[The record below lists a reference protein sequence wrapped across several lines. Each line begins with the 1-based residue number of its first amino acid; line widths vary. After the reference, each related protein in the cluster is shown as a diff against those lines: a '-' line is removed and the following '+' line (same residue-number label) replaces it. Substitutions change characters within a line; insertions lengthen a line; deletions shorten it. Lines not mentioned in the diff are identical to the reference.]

1 MMLVQL
7 STNTPASCAEKLQH
21 TMRLDRFDLNLL
33 VILDTLLEERNVT
46 KASERL
52 HIGQSGASAA
62 LKRLRE
68 HFGDELLVPVGR
80 RMMLTP
86 LAQTLV
92 EPVREALLQVR
103 AALARKPAF
112 DPKSEERKFV
122 LSASDYVTTVLMAD
136 VIHHIAIHAPKVAIE
151 VRRPPKDYAEVF
163 DRGVLDLIVMP
174 EPYLASFA
182 NPRQPLFRDTHACL
196 VWEGHE
202 TVGDSL
208 TFDQYMELGHVV
220 VRLGDDSRAVMFEEW
235 FQPRYGRQRRI
246 ECSVDNFST
255 LALLVVG
262 TQRVATLHRRLA
274 EYAVRHL
281 PLRLLEAPVDVPPLV
296 ETMAWP
302 RHMQNDPAHEWL
314 REQVLLVASRMDNPA
329 ADPSA
334 PA

>member
-1 MMLVQL
+1 
-7 STNTPASCAEKLQH
+7 
-21 TMRLDRFDLNLL
+21 MRFDRFDLNLL

-80 RMMLTP
+80 QMTLTP

-112 DPKSEERKFV
+112 DPTTENRKFV
-122 LSASDYVTTVLMAD
+122 LCASDYVTTALMAE
-136 VIHHIAIHAPKVAIE
+136 VIRHIAEQAPQASIE
-151 VRRPPKDYAEVF
+151 VRRPPKNFAEVF
-163 DRGVLDLIVMP
+163 DRGELDLIVMP
-174 EPYLASFA
+174 EPYLASFTH
-182 NPRQPLFRDTHACL
+182 PKVSLFQDTHVCL
-196 VWEGHE
+196 VWTGHAS
-202 TVGDSL
+202 VGDSITL
-208 TFDQYMELGHVV
+208 EQYMDLGHVA
-220 VRLGDDSRAVMFEEW
+220 VRLGDDARAVMFEEW

-281 PLRLLEAPVDVPPLV
+281 PLRMLALPLDVPPLV

-302 RHMQNDPAHEWL
+302 RHMQNDPAHAWL
-314 REQVLLVASRMDNPA
+314 REQVQAVAARLDDPDALSRL
-329 ADPSA
+329 SKG
-334 PA
+334 

>member
-1 MMLVQL
+1 
-7 STNTPASCAEKLQH
+7 
-21 TMRLDRFDLNLL
+21 MRFERFDLNLL

-80 RMMLTP
+80 RMTLTP

-103 AALARKPAF
+103 AALSRRPAF
-112 DPKSEERKFV
+112 DPQTEHRRFT
-122 LSASDYVTTVLMAD
+122 LCASDYVTTVLMAE
-136 VIHHIAIHAPKVAIE
+136 VIRHIAEQAPHVSIE
-151 VRRPPKDYAEVF
+151 LRRPPRDFAEVF
-163 DRGVLDLIVMP
+163 DRGELDLIVMP
-174 EPYLASFA
+174 EPYLTQFTHPST
-182 NPRQPLFRDTHACL
+182 PLFRDTHVCL
-196 VWEGHE
+196 VWSGHPS
-202 TVGDSL
+202 VGESL
-208 TFDQYMELGHVV
+208 TFEQYMALGHVV
-220 VRLGDDSRAVMFEEW
+220 VRLGEDARAVMFEEW

-255 LALLVVG
+255 LPLLVVG

-274 EYAVRHL
+274 EHAVRHL
-281 PLRLLEAPVDVPPLV
+281 PLRMLEVPVDVPPLV

-302 RHMQNDPAHEWL
+302 RHLQNDPAHAWL
-314 REQVLLVASRMDNPA
+314 REQVQMVAARLDHRSIPDG
-329 ADPSA
+329 SFTG
-334 PA
+334 

>member
-1 MMLVQL
+1 
-7 STNTPASCAEKLQH
+7 
-21 TMRLDRFDLNLL
+21 MRFDRFDLNLL

-112 DPKSEERKFV
+112 DPKTEDRKFV
-122 LSASDYVTTVLMAD
+122 LCVSDYVTTVLMAD
-136 VIHHIAIHAPKVAIE
+136 VIQHIANQAPQVSIE

-174 EPYLASFA
+174 EPYLANVA
-182 NPRQPLFRDTHACL
+182 HPKEPLFQDTHACL
-196 VWEGHE
+196 VWSGHA
-202 TVGDSL
+202 TVGECL
-208 TFDQYMELGHVV
+208 TFDEYMELGHVV
-220 VRLGDDSRAVMFEEW
+220 VRLGDDARAVMFEEW

-302 RHMQNDPAHEWL
+302 RHMQNDPAHAWL
-314 REQVLLVASRMDNPA
+314 REQVRRVASRLDNSQA
-329 ADPSA
+329 QSRLSTV
-334 PA
+334 

>member
-1 MMLVQL
+1 
-7 STNTPASCAEKLQH
+7 
-21 TMRLDRFDLNLL
+21 MRLDRFDLNLL
-33 VILDTLLEERNVT
+33 VILDTLLEEQNVT

-62 LKRLRE
+62 LRRLRE
-68 HFGDELLVPVGR
+68 HFGDDLLVPVGR

-112 DPKSEERKFV
+112 DPRTEERKFA
-122 LSASDYVTTVLMAD
+122 LCASDYVTTVLMAD
-136 VIHHIAIHAPKVAIE
+136 VIRHIAAQAPHVSIE

-174 EPYLASFA
+174 EPYLVDFA
-182 NPRQPLFRDTHACL
+182 HPKQALFQDTHACL
-196 VWEGHE
+196 VWKEHA
-202 TVGDSL
+202 TVGDSF
-208 TFDQYMELGHVV
+208 TFDQYMDLGHVV
-220 VRLGDDSRAVMFEEW
+220 VRLGDDTRAVMFEEW

-281 PLRLLEAPVDVPPLV
+281 PLRIVEAPVDMPPLV

-302 RHMQNDPAHEWL
+302 RHMQNDPAHVWL
-314 REQVLLVASRMDNPA
+314 REQVQLVASRMDSTTSGL
-329 ADPSA
+329 SA

>member
-1 MMLVQL
+1 
-7 STNTPASCAEKLQH
+7 
-21 TMRLDRFDLNLL
+21 MRFERFDLNLL

-80 RMMLTP
+80 RMTLTP

-103 AALARKPAF
+103 AALSRRPAF
-112 DPKSEERKFV
+112 DPKTEHRRFAV
-122 LSASDYVTTVLMAD
+122 CASDYVTTVLMAE
-136 VIHHIAIHAPKVAIE
+136 VIRHIAVQAPQVSIE
-151 VRRPPKDYAEVF
+151 VRRPPRDFSEVF
-163 DRGVLDLIVMP
+163 DRGELDLIVMP
-174 EPYLASFA
+174 EPYLTHFTH
-182 NPRQPLFRDTHACL
+182 PRTPLFRDTHVCL
-196 VWEGHE
+196 VWAGHAS
-202 TVGDSL
+202 VGESL
-208 TFDQYMELGHVV
+208 TFEQYMELGHVV
-220 VRLGDDSRAVMFEEW
+220 VRLGEDARAVMFEEW

-255 LALLVVG
+255 LPLLVVG

-274 EYAVRHL
+274 EHAVQHL
-281 PLRLLEAPVDVPPLV
+281 PLRMLEVPVDVPPLV

-302 RHMQNDPAHEWL
+302 RHLQNDPAHAWL
-314 REQVLLVASRMDNPA
+314 REQVQMVAARLDHRAIPGGSFTG
-329 ADPSA
+329 
-334 PA
+334 